1 MLKKIFSIL
10 TAIALLVSCRNT
22 PTEKQS
28 SPEKGVVAAHAMVV
42 SAKEEASQIGLAI
55 LKKGGN
61 AFDAMVATE
70 LALAVAYPNAGNIGG
85 WRLYGIPFS

>member
-42 SAKEEASQIGLAI
+42 SAKEEAMKVGMQII
-55 LKKGGN
+55 EKEN
-61 AFDAMVATE
+61 
-70 LALAVAYPNAGNIGG
+70 
-85 WRLYGIPFS
+85 

>member
-28 SPEKGVVAAHAMVV
+28 SPEKGVVASHAMVV

-55 LKKGGN
+55 LKKRRQCFRCDGGYR
-61 AFDAMVATE
+61 TC
-70 LALAVAYPNAGNIGG
+70 LSSSLPQC
-85 WRLYGIPFS
+85 R